1 MLKTRHVYKA
11 TYKIEDKNLIRDY
24 ILFSPKNDIIP
35 ESFNNVNFLNFETL
49 FQINLMGDFRLNGFM
64 GFHKVKNVGKITE
77 IVDIEE
83 IEKYLKK
90 HNISYNR
97 ELNKINYEF
106 SEA

>member
-1 MLKTRHVYKA
+1 MLKARHVYKA
-11 TYKIEDKNLIRDY
+11 TYRIDNKDLVRNY
-24 ILFSPKNDIIP
+24 ILFSPKHDMIL

-49 FQINLMGDFRLNGFM
+49 FQINLMGFFRLNAIM
-64 GFHKVKNVGKITE
+64 GFNKVKNVGKITE

-90 HNISYNR
+90 NNISYNR

-106 SEA
+106 SKA